1 MVDGI
6 RVLALDIDGVLTDGS
21 ADCDAL
27 VGDGKRFSFQD
38 VDAVTQVKR
47 AGVTVALVTG
57 ESGPSVDWIA
67 RRFGVERVVRG
78 AKDKAAALAGLASDL
93 GVSLNAICYVGDGD
107 RDAPALS
114 RVGLGLAPAN
124 ATPSAKAAVD
134 RVLDRAGGAGAVA
147 EAVGLLLQ
155 LQLDE
160 AHLPAL
166 KQAMRCTMLDS
177 LGAHQRVLAESL
189 PMLARVALTFIHALR
204 TRHRILFFGNGGS
217 AADAQ
222 HVAAE
227 LVGRFA
233 RERDPW
239 AAIALTTDTSILTAV
254 GNDWEFAEIFARQ
267 VRALG
272 RPGDVVVGIS
282 TSGRSPNVLR
292 GLDAGRVLG
301 AVTVGFTGSAGGD
314 MRDHSDVCFCAPA
327 ESTPRIQELHL
338 LAWHA
343 ICEIVETEL
352 TSTAPGG
359 QAPV

>member
-1 MVDGI
+1 VVDGI

-21 ADCDAL
+21 ADGDGTA
-27 VGDGKRFSFQD
+27 GDGKRFSFQD

-47 AGVTVALVTG
+47 AGLTVALVTG

-67 RRFGVERVVRG
+67 RRFGVERVMRG
-78 AKDKAAALAGLASDL
+78 AKDKAAAITTLAGEL
-93 GVSLNAICYVGDGD
+93 GVPLDAICYVGDGD
-107 RDAPALS
+107 RDAAALS

-124 ATPSAKAAVD
+124 ATASAKAAVD
-134 RVLDRAGGAGAVA
+134 RVLVRAGGSGAVA

-155 LQLDE
+155 LQVDE
-160 AHLPAL
+160 TRLPAL
-166 KQAMRCTMLDS
+166 KQSMRSILLDS
-177 LGAHQRVLAESL
+177 MGAHQRLLAESL
-189 PMLARVALTFIHALR
+189 PTLGKVALTFIQALR

-222 HVAAE
+222 HIAAE

-233 RERDPW
+233 RDREPW
-239 AAIALTTDTSILTAV
+239 SAIALTTDTSILTAV
-254 GNDWEFAEIFARQ
+254 GNDWDFSQIFVRQ

-292 GLDAGRVLG
+292 GLEAGRALG
-301 AVTVGFTGSAGGD
+301 AVTIGFTGSAGGAMGD
-314 MRDHSDVCFCAPA
+314 LCDVCFCAPA

-352 TSTAPGG
+352 TTAP
-359 QAPV
+359 